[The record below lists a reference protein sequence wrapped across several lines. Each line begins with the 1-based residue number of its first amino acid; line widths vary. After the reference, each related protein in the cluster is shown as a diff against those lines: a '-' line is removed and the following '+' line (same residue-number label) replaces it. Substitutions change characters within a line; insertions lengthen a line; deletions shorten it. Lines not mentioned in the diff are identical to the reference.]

1 MLKEWLKMKNM
12 HFFFPTAT
20 AIICGILI
28 VVVLIQRA
36 LKCKKENKPFFNF
49 KNYHFFTP
57 GYDRVKLWGS
67 LILFALY
74 IFLLPKIH
82 FIAAGIIFVTLFNI
96 LYTNCINLEKLFGQ
110 KNSAGY
116 AMPMFNVKDLL
127 ISVAIAVIFSVGL
140 WLLFFKVF
148 NITLP

>member
-82 FIAAGIIFVTLFNI
+82 FIAAGIIFVTLFN
-96 LYTNCINLEKLFGQ
+96 LEKLFGQ
-110 KNSAGY
+110 KNNTGY
-116 AMPMFNVKDLL
+116 AMPMVNVKDLL